1 MEAKKKVK
9 LFAWGFGGVMTMFP
23 RLPDDLAKYSDIPRI
38 RQKFN
43 WYTIEPVSSALNN
56 LNHDT
61 TNGKMFFTTL
71 IDSYGRTPTKH

>member
-1 MEAKKKVK
+1 MEAKKKAK

-23 RLPDDLAKYSDIPRI
+23 RLPDDLAKYNDIPRS

-43 WYTIEPVSSALNN
+43 WYTIEPVSSPIKALSNT
-56 LNHDT
+56 T

-71 IDSYGRTPTKH
+71 IDNYGRKPAKH